1 MTLSPITAHSSL
13 SPSYG
18 SPQDPSQ
25 ARAKKSLPVVQT
37 TPAATLGDKR
47 QSALHLVTDTLT
59 KAYEKIAS
67 RGLATAY
74 AEQDALANTSEPMT
88 ATKAANT
95 ILGFIERRLQLDVA
109 DGATKE
115 QLQARLD
122 AGLEGFKK
130 GFAEAADKLKAL
142 SMLSPDVE
150 ADIGDTYKQVMSGLD
165 ALRATFIEDAAP
177 SVSEPKVTPEV
188 VRPAQINN
196 IAIQE
201 GLYEYAEARDF
212 RFELT
217 TQEGDK
223 VSIRAASSLGVSV
236 SAGRDAKGIY
246 GNASQSSSSSFEL
259 SIDGDLSE
267 NELKAINQLLGRV
280 DELAGQFYAGNL
292 DQVFDKALSL
302 GYDDQQIASYSL
314 NLSQVQIQQVAVAY
328 GAFAPEDDL
337 QAPSLATQLAP
348 VGDFIKDVFESINL
362 AAQFVDPKDL
372 LLDLSKKMAEK
383 VESENTLPSAFAQFL
398 ERILA
403 QDFEQDL
410 EQGLE
415 QDLEQDV
422 SDTKVV

>member
-1 MTLSPITAHSSL
+1 MTLSPINTHSSL
-13 SPSYG
+13 SPLYG

-25 ARAKKSLPVVQT
+25 TRAKKSLPVVQT
-37 TPAATLGDKR
+37 IPTATLGDKR

-67 RGLATAY
+67 RGLATATAY
-74 AEQDALANTSEPMT
+74 GEQDALANSSEPMT

-115 QLQARLD
+115 QLKARLE

-142 SMLSPDVE
+142 SMLSPEVE

-165 ALRATFIEDAAP
+165 ALRAKFIEDAAP
-177 SVSEPKVTPEV
+177 SVSEPRVPPEV

-212 RFELT
+212 RFELI
-217 TQEGDK
+217 TQDGDK

-259 SIDGDLSE
+259 AIDGDLSE
-267 NELKAINQLLGRV
+267 SELKAINQLLGRV
-280 DELAGQFYAGNL
+280 DSLAGQFYAGNL
-292 DQVFDKALSL
+292 DKVFDKALSL

-328 GAFAPEDDL
+328 SAFAPEDEA
-337 QAPSLATQLAP
+337 QAPSLANQLAP
-348 VGDFIKDVFESINL
+348 VGDFIKEVFESINL
-362 AAQFVDPKDL
+362 AAQFFEPKDL

-383 VESENTLPSAFAQFL
+383 VESENALPSAFAQFL
-398 ERILA
+398 ERLLA
-403 QDFEQDL
+403 LNL
-410 EQGLE
+410 EP
-415 QDLEQDV
+415 DV
-422 SDTKVV
+422 SEPAGV

>member
-1 MTLSPITAHSSL
+1 
-13 SPSYG
+13 
-18 SPQDPSQ
+18 
-25 ARAKKSLPVVQT
+25 
-37 TPAATLGDKR
+37 
-47 QSALHLVTDTLT
+47 
-59 KAYEKIAS
+59 
-67 RGLATAY
+67 
-74 AEQDALANTSEPMT
+74 
-88 ATKAANT
+88 
-95 ILGFIERRLQLDVA
+95 
-109 DGATKE
+109 
-115 QLQARLD
+115 
-122 AGLEGFKK
+122 
-130 GFAEAADKLKAL
+130 
-142 SMLSPDVE
+142 MLSPEVE
-150 ADIGDTYKQVMSGLD
+150 ADIGDTYKHVMSGLD

-267 NELKAINQLLGRV
+267 SELTAINQLLGRV
-280 DELAGQFYAGNL
+280 DKLAGQFYAGNL

-328 GAFAPEDDL
+328 GAFAPDDEV
-337 QAPSLATQLAP
+337 QAPSLANQLAP

-362 AAQFVDPKDL
+362 ASQFFEPKDL

-383 VESENTLPSAFAQFL
+383 VESENRLPSAFSQFL

-403 QDFEQDL
+403 QHLEQNL

-415 QDLEQDV
+415 QDLEQGV

>member
-1 MTLSPITAHSSL
+1 MTLSPINAHSSL
-13 SPSYG
+13 SSLYG

-25 ARAKKSLPVVQT
+25 TRAKKSLPVVQT
-37 TPAATLGDKR
+37 TPTATLGDKR

-67 RGLATAY
+67 RGLATATAY
-74 AEQDALANTSEPMT
+74 GEQDALANSSEPMT

-115 QLQARLD
+115 QLKARLE

-142 SMLSPDVE
+142 SMLSPEVE

-165 ALRATFIEDAAP
+165 ALRAKFIEDAAP
-177 SVSEPKVTPEV
+177 SASEPSVTREV

-217 TQEGDK
+217 TREGDK

-259 SIDGDLSE
+259 VIDGDLSE
-267 NELKAINQLLGRV
+267 SELKAINQLLGRV
-280 DELAGQFYAGNL
+280 DNLAGQFYAGNL
-292 DQVFDKALSL
+292 DKVFDKALSL

-328 GAFAPEDDL
+328 SAFAPEDEV
-337 QAPSLATQLAP
+337 QAPSLANQLAP
-348 VGDFIKDVFESINL
+348 VGDFIKEVFESINL
-362 AAQFVDPKDL
+362 ASQFFDPKDL

-383 VESENTLPSAFAQFL
+383 VESENALPSAFAQFL
-398 ERILA
+398 ERILV
-403 QDFEQDL
+403 L
-410 EQGLE
+410 NLKP
-415 QDLEQDV
+415 DV
-422 SDTKVV
+422 SEPTVV